1 MRYGCCLNMVASGA
15 DGTGTEHLKELA
27 EAEYDYVE
35 LPLAEMMA
43 LGEEEFARI
52 KEQIQDA
59 GVPCEVCNNLFPK
72 TMRLTGDHAE
82 TEAAIVYAEKALRKA
97 KSLGVSVVVFG
108 SGPAKHVPDGFSL
121 EAGRRQVVEL
131 LKEISL
137 YAAQQQITLVIEPL
151 RKAEC
156 NLINT
161 FAEGCRLA
169 EDVDREQVKVLVDY
183 YHMTVEGE
191 APVVV
196 ADLGGQYLRHVHFAN
211 PNGRIYPKDMSE
223 SPYAEFF
230 AALEKAG
237 YNGRISCEAYSKDF
251 AADAKKALEM
261 FRRNI

>member
-1 MRYGCCLNMVASGA
+1 MVASRA
-15 DGTGTEHLKELA
+15 DGTGAEHLKELA
-27 EAEYDYVE
+27 EAGYDYVE

-43 LGEEEFARI
+43 LDEEAFGRL
-52 KEQIQDA
+52 KEQIQSA

-72 TMRLTGDHAE
+72 TMRLTGENAG
-82 TEAAIVYAEKALRKA
+82 TKEAVEYAKKAFGRA
-97 KSLGVSVVVFG
+97 KSLGVSVIVFG
-108 SGPAKHVPDGFSL
+108 SGPAKHVPEGFPM

-131 LKEISL
+131 LKEISA
-137 YAAQQQITLVIEPL
+137 YAARQQITLVIEPL

-161 FAEGCRLA
+161 FAEGCLLA
-169 EDVDREQVKVLVDY
+169 DDVDRENVKVLVDY
-183 YHMTVEGE
+183 YHMTVEEE
-191 APVVV
+191 AAVVV

-223 SPYAEFF
+223 SSYAEFF

-237 YNGRISCEAYSKDF
+237 YNGRISCEAYSEDF
-251 AADAKKALEM
+251 AADAKKSLEI